1 MTTTIIAEIDDAT
14 IDVIT
19 GGAVV
24 MTGEAGEE
32 AAAAIDREFIS
43 SESLFVFLDDSFLL
57 LTAMNRMACL
67 K

>member
-32 AAAAIDREFIS
+32 AAAIDREFIS
-43 SESLFVFLDDSFLL
+43 SESVFCFSSFFF
-57 LTAMNRMACL
+57 R
-67 K
+67 